1 MASRSSTSGTRP
13 LLPSRVEPP
22 ARGPSM
28 LPPAVVLFGS
38 RTVGPFGGARPLLLC
53 LVLLVLIC
61 ARLVFPDIA
70 RASIV
75 GSPRFGI
82 LLILLLLVLLLF
94 VILFVGVL
102 LP

>member
-1 MASRSSTSGTRP
+1 MNQLFGVIG
-13 LLPSRVEPP
+13 LLV
-22 ARGPSM
+22 
-28 LPPAVVLFGS
+28 LVVLLGFG
-38 RTVGPFGGARPLLLC
+38 RTGLLARSFLVAYGSACPLLLC

-61 ARLVFPDIA
+61 ARLVLPDIA

-94 VILFVGVL
+94 LILFVGVL